1 MARRYALVPESWLGT
16 LNKESVHENVEENK
30 SLPDTNKNVQENKP
44 FVNFHKEVEEKKL
57 VHLAELLPKNM
68 RSRARIVL
76 HYLES
81 GNVTVN
87 DLQRIVYQNGSVG
100 SHIIDLTRYAVS
112 PFMKTRPIDWP
123 QFSALLQNMGVPSS
137 SLANKGEETLTKRN
151 TILDQWKTY

>member
-16 LNKESVHENVEENK
+16 INKESVQENVDTNKSVQENK
-30 SLPDTNKNVQENKP
+30 SL
-44 FVNFHKEVEEKKL
+44 VNFHKEVEEKKL

-76 HYLES
+76 HYLEN

-87 DLQRIVYQNGSVG
+87 DLQRIVYHNGSVG

-112 PFMKTRPIDWP
+112 PFMKTRPVDWP
-123 QFSALLQNMGVPSS
+123 QFHALLQNLGVPSS
-137 SLANKGEETLTKRN
+137 SLANKGETSTNRN
-151 TILDQWKTY
+151 GVLNQWKTY

>member
-16 LNKESVHENVEENK
+16 LNKETGQENIQQNKPLVNLHEQVEENK
-30 SLPDTNKNVQENKP
+30 LVQ
-44 FVNFHKEVEEKKL
+44 
-57 VHLAELLPKNM
+57 LAELLPKNM

-76 HYLES
+76 HYLEN

-87 DLQRIVYQNGSVG
+87 ELQRIVYQNGAVG

-123 QFSALLQNMGVPSS
+123 QFHALLQNLGVPTSA
-137 SLANKGEETLTKRN
+137 LANKGGETFTNQN
-151 TILDQWKTY
+151 TMLAQWKTY

>member
-16 LNKESVHENVEENK
+16 LNPESVQDNVDANK
-30 SLPDTNKNVQENKP
+30 KFQENKP
-44 FVNFHKEVEEKKL
+44 LVNFHEQAEEKKL
-57 VHLAELLPKNM
+57 VQLAELLPKNM

-137 SLANKGEETLTKRN
+137 SLANKGEDVRGQN
-151 TILDQWKTY
+151 R

>member
-16 LNKESVHENVEENK
+16 INKDSVQENVQV
-30 SLPDTNKNVQENKP
+30 NKNVEENKP

-68 RSRARIVL
+68 RSRARLVL
-76 HYLES
+76 HYLEN

-87 DLQRIVYQNGSVG
+87 DLQRVVYQNGAVG

-123 QFSALLQNMGVPSS
+123 QFSALLQNLGVPSS
-137 SLANKGEETLTKRN
+137 SLANKGETSTNQNAVLN
-151 TILDQWKTY
+151 QWKTY

>member
-1 MARRYALVPESWLGT
+1 MAKRYVLVPESWLST
-16 LNKESVHENVEENK
+16 LNQNIDKHVVNE
-30 SLPDTNKNVQENKP
+30 DTNNNNIQENKP
-44 FVNFHKEVEEKKL
+44 VVNLHKEVEEKKL

-76 HYLES
+76 HYLEN

-87 DLQRIVYQNGSVG
+87 DLQRVVYQNGAVG

-123 QFSALLQNMGVPSS
+123 QFSALLQNLGVPSS
-137 SLANKGEETLTKRN
+137 SLANKGESSTN
-151 TILDQWKTY
+151 QNSVLDQWKTY